1 MMKIGNTYH
10 VYNKEIQA
18 ESIVKVI
25 NIVNNNYICM
35 SIHDDFPLVFTKE
48 VLKVCEL
55 TLLEECTYPTV
66 VDSSKYVVNIS

>member
-1 MMKIGNTYH
+1 MMKIGNTYY

-25 NIVNNNYICM
+25 NIINNNYIFM
-35 SIHDDFPLVFTKE
+35 SIHDDFQLVFTKE
-48 VLKVCEL
+48 ILKVCEF
-55 TLLEECTYPTV
+55 TLLEECAYPTV